1 MTAIYFAFKEFI
13 EILTFLG
20 HLLISI
26 LGGFEASKK
35 LSISNSKIQLRRVT
49 IARDQIIQ
57 DNNPAGR
64 CSAFKI
70 FAGLDEDN

>member
-1 MTAIYFAFKEFI
+1 M
-13 EILTFLG
+13 
-20 HLLISI
+20 
-26 LGGFEASKK
+26 EASKKLSKK

-64 CSAFKI
+64 CSASKI